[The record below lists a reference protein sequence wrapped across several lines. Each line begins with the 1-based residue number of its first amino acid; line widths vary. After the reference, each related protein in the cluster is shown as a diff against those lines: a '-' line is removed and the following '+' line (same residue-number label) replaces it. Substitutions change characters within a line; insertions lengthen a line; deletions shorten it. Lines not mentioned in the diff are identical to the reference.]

1 VTKKILI
8 TGASGFIGRVLVST
22 LAEKNYKCIASLFDK
37 KDSQVF
43 TQHTLDKCEISV
55 VGDINF
61 ETDWKEIL
69 KEVDVIIHLAARVH
83 IMNDSESDSLALA
96 AFRIV
101 NVEGTKRL
109 VELAVAA
116 KVKRFVFISSL
127 HVNGSVSSCA
137 PFSEEDKPNPLSPYA
152 VSKWEAEQY
161 LNDITKKTNM
171 EIVIIRLPLVYG
183 PGVKANFLSLLN
195 LTKIGLPLPVGL
207 LNSKRSIIS
216 VNNVVDFIICCIEHP
231 RAANE
236 TFLISDDNDISTKEL
251 FVRLVKLFGKRP
263 LLLPI
268 PPKILYILGTLLG
281 KREIVDRLC
290 APLQVN
296 ITKAKTLLDWK
307 PIQTLDNGFKE
318 TVEWYKK
325 EHL

>member
-1 VTKKILI
+1 
-8 TGASGFIGRVLVST
+8 
-22 LAEKNYKCIASLFDK
+22 
-37 KDSQVF
+37 
-43 TQHTLDKCEISV
+43 
-55 VGDINF
+55 
-61 ETDWKEIL
+61 
-69 KEVDVIIHLAARVH
+69 
-83 IMNDSESDSLALA
+83 
-96 AFRIV
+96 
-101 NVEGTKRL
+101 
-109 VELAVAA
+109 
-116 KVKRFVFISSL
+116 
-127 HVNGSVSSCA
+127 
-137 PFSEEDKPNPLSPYA
+137 
-152 VSKWEAEQY
+152 
-161 LNDITKKTNM
+161 
-171 EIVIIRLPLVYG
+171 
-183 PGVKANFLSLLN
+183 
-195 LTKIGLPLPVGL
+195 
-207 LNSKRSIIS
+207 
-216 VNNVVDFIICCIEHP
+216 VVDFIICCIEHP

>member
-1 VTKKILI
+1 MTKKILI